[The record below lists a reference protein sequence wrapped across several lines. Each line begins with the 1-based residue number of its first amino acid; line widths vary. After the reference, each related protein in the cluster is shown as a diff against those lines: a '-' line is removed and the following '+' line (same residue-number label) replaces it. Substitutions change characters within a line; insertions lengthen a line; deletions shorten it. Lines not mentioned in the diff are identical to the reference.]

1 MHVLS
6 CEVLILV
13 HRSLATQLSRNARR
27 RLANGRF
34 LSQRWDFCNVLSMSP
49 TNKVVSLWYSFSVRC
64 ESCRRHCPEGLIS
77 ENLWEGWCA
86 LQLKSNGLV
95 VRADHYLASILVS
108 DWVNCLIQH
117 MWTYVHLNQCL
128 HLQWLEYVHF
138 QRWRSNPD
146 EDERC
151 IKLFQLQNL
160 DHSSACCITDQLTR
174 CH

>member
-1 MHVLS
+1 VHVLS

-95 VRADHYLASILVS
+95 VMADHYLASILVS
-108 DWVNCLIQH
+108 DWAIAWSNICEPMCTWISAFICSGWNMSTFKDEGLTLMKRKDALSYSSSRI
-117 MWTYVHLNQCL
+117 WIIPL
-128 HLQWLEYVHF
+128 HAV
-138 QRWRSNPD
+138 
-146 EDERC
+146 
-151 IKLFQLQNL
+151 
-160 DHSSACCITDQLTR
+160 
-174 CH
+174 